1 MPALN
6 FMKRFAPLVELGLK
20 DPEHHKAKRQTIRAR
35 RKDGRDPR
43 EGQQLY
49 LFTGMRTKGCR
60 RLGEVECK
68 SVQQFTIEENLAI
81 YTGAHCLTVGEEEW
95 FARADGFATRGE
107 FLDFFRKTH
116 GLPFHGLLIKW

>member
-6 FMKRFAPLVELGLK
+6 FKKEFAPKVEIGLK
-20 DPEHHKAKRQTIRAR
+20 EPRHREAKRQTIRAG
-35 RKDGRDPR
+35 RKDGRNPR

-49 LFTGMRTKGCR
+49 LYTGMRTKVCR
-60 RLGEVECK
+60 KLGEAECK

-81 YTGAHCLTVGEEEW
+81 YVGTRCLSVGEEESM
-95 FARADGFATRGE
+95 ALADGFTTRGQ

-116 GLPFHGLLIKW
+116 GLPFNGFLIKW